1 MRKTLTAH
9 SPAKV
14 NLMLRIVKK
23 RKDGYHEIRTIFQK
37 ISLHDTLRFTLRE
50 KPGIVIETNDLN
62 LPTGKENLI
71 HRAASAIL
79 QRSAYAGGVTIA
91 LRKRIPVGA
100 GLGGGSSNAAATLR
114 ALNLLLSL
122 NLSPKELSALGLHI
136 GADVPFFLME
146 GSALGAGIGECL
158 RRIEL
163 PELWY
168 ILINPGFEVSTAWAY
183 RNHVLTKNRIHY
195 NIHKFPRTQ
204 EDVAGILWNDLE
216 GVVSKVHPEIST
228 AKEILFSKG
237 ALGALMTGSGPTVF
251 GIFRE
256 EGGASKAYKKIK
268 AMITGKGW
276 IVLKAH
282 SIAV

>member
-1 MRKTLTAH
+1 MKKTLTAY

-23 RKDGYHEIRTIFQK
+23 RRDGYHEIRTIFQK

-50 KPGIVIETNDLN
+50 EPGIAIRTSDPS
-62 LPTGKENLI
+62 LPTGRENLI
-71 HRAASAIL
+71 HKAAATLL
-79 QRSAYAGGVTIA
+79 QHSTYQGGISIG
-91 LRKRIPVGA
+91 LQKRIPVGA
-100 GLGGGSSNAAATLR
+100 GLGGGSSNAATTLK
-114 ALNLLLSL
+114 ALNLLLNL
-122 NLSPKELSALGLHI
+122 NLPVKELMEFGLRI

-146 GSALGAGIGECL
+146 GSALGTGIGERL
-158 RRIEL
+158 RRIHL
-163 PELWY
+163 PKLWY

-183 RNHVLTKNRIHY
+183 RNHVLTKRQIDY
-195 NIHKFPRTQ
+195 NIHKFPRIPDEVTRF
-204 EDVAGILWNDLE
+204 LWNDLE
-216 GVVSKVHPEIST
+216 GVVSKVHPEIFS

-237 ALGALMTGSGPTVF
+237 ALGALMSGSGPTVF

-256 EGGASKAYKKIK
+256 EGGASKAYKKIR
-268 AMITGKGW
+268 AMVTGKGW